1 MPILDSVR
9 NALNL
14 KKPIVTGAVAS
25 ALNIAPAVVVEDKW
39 TVEPPNPPSPEEA
52 EAFIKKQP
60 FWYHRIYLG
69 NGIYTMPPT
78 FPDRVWALIK
88 PTFPADLQ
96 GASMLDAGSNAGF
109 FSILAKLRGAGRI
122 LGVESL
128 DFFVDQAEYIR
139 AIWQMDIENRVMDAH
154 DIGQI
159 DETFDLVMFAGI
171 LYHLKNP
178 LQVLEDIGKRCRDA
192 VVVETEVIPEDPRNV
207 IIARVGRRGQAQLT
221 PTTKGFMKFYERD
234 ELNEDG
240 SNWWAPDT
248 ECLLGMLRVAGF
260 KYFSRSIYHTPGRIL
275 LIAAKNEQSRLDW
288 RKL

>member
-9 NALNL
+9 NALGL
-14 KKPIVTGAVAS
+14 KKPIVTAAVAD
-25 ALNIAPAVVVEDKW
+25 ALNIAPAVVVEDQW

-52 EAFIKKQP
+52 EAFIQKQP

-69 NGIYTMPPT
+69 HGLYTMPPT

-88 PTFPADLQ
+88 PAFPADLQ
-96 GASMLDAGSNAGF
+96 GASMLDVGSNAGF

-139 AIWQMDIENRVMDAH
+139 AIWQLDIENRVMDAH
-154 DIGQI
+154 DIGQL

-178 LQVLEDIGKRCRDA
+178 LYVLEAIGQRCRDA

-207 IIARVGRRGQAQLT
+207 VIARVGGRGQAQLT

-260 KYFSRSIYHTPGRIL
+260 KHFSRRIYHTPGRIL
-275 LIAAKNEQSRLDW
+275 LIAAKHEQSRLDW
-288 RKL
+288 QKL